1 MVTRRVI
8 FIQQGA
14 RRNYVYAEQL
24 ERAALLHSL
33 LTDAAWTPGSDR
45 LTRLAARVLPRLLGP
60 VGRRT
65 VRGVPPERL
74 KASFWPNISGT
85 LLSSL
90 HPEQRFALM
99 DEALAWRSRLRGL
112 HGADIVVNYHGN
124 GGSFLD
130 YAKSRGA
137 RIVTDFIITPKHLE
151 IEQSERVRW
160 PGWEVETTP
169 QSVMDRYRRR
179 MSWLTRISDIY
190 LCPSETVARDLAD
203 LPGFDSARVRY
214 TPYGL
219 SGVLVRNSGPLTG
232 RVLFAGTAGLR
243 KGLPYLATAATI
255 LKARAPLIK
264 IVIAGHASD
273 LVRARPET
281 QDLTFLGVLDRGRM
295 ADEFARAD
303 MFCMP
308 SLAEGSAT
316 SIFEAMANGLP
327 IVTTNSAGS
336 VVSDG
341 VEGLIVPER
350 DAMALADAIERI
362 TADRGMRERMSRAA
376 LATAA
381 RFDDNTCGQ
390 RFLAVISELT
400 GQPVAVA
407 G

>member
-1 MVTRRVI
+1 MVARRVI
-8 FIQQGA
+8 LIQQGA

-85 LLSSL
+85 LLSRL

-99 DEALAWRSRLRGL
+99 DEALAWRNRLRGL

-137 RIVTDFIITPKHLE
+137 RIVTDFVITPKHLE
-151 IEQSERVRW
+151 IEQWERVRW

-169 QSVMDRYRRR
+169 QSLLDRYRRR

-203 LPGFDSARVRY
+203 LPGFDPARVRY

-219 SGVLVRNSGPLTG
+219 SGVLVRNSGPLAG

-281 QDLTFLGVLDRGRM
+281 QHLTFLGVLDRGRI

-381 RFDDNTCGQ
+381 RFDDNTCGE
-390 RFLAVISELT
+390 RFLAVMSELT
-400 GQPVAVA
+400 GRPVAVA